1 MPASEQQGEELDR
14 WKPKTK
20 LGRLVAANEINSM
33 EEALDSGLPLKEVE
47 IVDQLVQL
55 DDEVLDVNMVQRMT
69 DSGRRVK
76 YRTQVV
82 VGNRAGLVGMAEA
95 RHEEVGPA
103 IRKAIENAKLNL
115 INVRRGCGSW
125 ECGCGEKHSIP
136 LKTTGKSG
144 SSRIT
149 IIPAPKG
156 IGLATGET
164 AKKVLELAGIKDA
177 WSSTR
182 GETRTTINF
191 GKATFN
197 ALKEASR
204 VRMPEKGE

>member
-1 MPASEQQGEELDR
+1 MSASKSEEELEE
-14 WKPKTK
+14 WEPKTK
-20 LGRLVAANEINSM
+20 LGKLVAKGEIRSM
-33 EEALDSGLPLKEVE
+33 EKALNSGLPLKEVE
-47 IVDQLVQL
+47 IVNKLVQL

-82 VGNRAGLVGMAEA
+82 VGNRSGLVGIAEA

-149 IIPAPKG
+149 LIPAPKG
-156 IGLATGET
+156 IGLAAGET
-164 AKKVLELAGIKDA
+164 AKRVLELAGIQDI
-177 WSSTR
+177 WSFTR

-197 ALKEASR
+197 ALRRASR
-204 VRMPEKGE
+204 IRMPEREE

>member
-1 MPASEQQGEELDR
+1 MSAQEPEEELEI
-14 WKPKTK
+14 WEPKTK
-20 LGRLVAANEINSM
+20 LGKLVLEGEIRSM
-33 EEALDSGLPLKEVE
+33 EEALESGLPLKEVE
-47 IVDQLVQL
+47 IVDELVQL

-82 VGNRAGLVGMAEA
+82 VGNRAGLVGLAEA

-115 INVRRGCGSW
+115 IKVRRGCGSW

-136 LKTTGKSG
+136 LKTTGRSG
-144 SSRIT
+144 SARIT
-149 IIPAPKG
+149 LIPAPKG
-156 IGLATGET
+156 IGLAAGET
-164 AKKVLELAGIKDA
+164 AKKVLELAGIQDI
-177 WSSTR
+177 WSFTK

-191 GKATFN
+191 GNATYN
-197 ALKEASR
+197 ALKEAAKL
-204 VRMPEKGE
+204 RMPKEE